1 MVCVKELYD
10 KVSIPLFITT
20 LEGAIK
26 FVNEKGKNAFQTED
40 FGRNIFSYIPN
51 KQVKRIKMFLDT
63 LYKKESFGNQISLEV
78 EALFADRSLNGE
90 VSLLDSTHLLFQ
102 FPRFNDQVS
111 SPQETYKAIIHMIAK
126 NAPLSDIIASVRSSI
141 ESYIGLEGSSI
152 YVIEHERR
160 APLSASNDIFPAIE
174 QDHDVSGPDLKSSYV
189 VPLHINGD
197 LAGELICVLPSYIS
211 FSNDKKDFLTT
222 CADLLSFALDKKS
235 REKQVEARFLP
246 EHAGDAGC
254 VLDAKGTI
262 QYATPSNTSILGY
275 EVEEVEGT
283 STFDLLHPDDVSFA
297 MQVFEEA
304 VLTKKEQKVEL
315 RYRRKDNRYIDLA
328 LTIKSVVEDRNQV
341 SRMVVTG
348 RDITEKKQARR
359 RLEEIE
365 QRYKSLF
372 EHSPYHVFSL
382 DLKGRVVS
390 MNTPSDTFLGYRKE
404 ELIGPYSPW
413 IHPDYLAHTN
423 KHFTLAANGTPQA
436 YETVCLNTK
445 GEEVYFKVTNIPVKV
460 EERVVSVYGMLEDI
474 TEKKKAQK
482 KIEDREEKLSS
493 LLNAMPEF
501 VLFKNKRDKL
511 IEMNDSARVL
521 FGMKREKESE
531 LVSRKPMYNLSLISS
546 SKDEVA
552 WKQKGILQYE
562 QNVNHP
568 NGEVRTFEIVKAP
581 QFSNLGDRKYLVT
594 IGRDITRRQEMEA
607 ELQETKEQL
616 WALFTHSADAISI
629 LTLEGDLLKANPAF
643 YSLYG
648 FCDKDKINVFD
659 DLAPGELYQ
668 ETKQALQ
675 KVKNGEE
682 VIDYQT
688 LRRRKDGDVFDVSI
702 TFSPIQNKDG
712 QVTGISAI
720 SRDIHERKK
729 TEQLLRRSEKLSALG
744 QLAAAVAHEVRNPI
758 TTVKGFTQLL
768 QGKVEF
774 EYTDLM
780 LSELDRV
787 EIIINEFLTLAKPQ
801 AVHFKEEDVAD
812 VIHNILALVKTQA
825 AMHSIEI
832 QTYFQPDV
840 LPIFCDS
847 NQIKQVFLN
856 ILKNAIEAMP
866 NGGLLKIEA
875 REFSSYVEIEIE
887 DDGIGISPE
896 RMRKL
901 GEPFYSNKE
910 KGTGLGLMVCY
921 KIIEEHH
928 GEIYFASEEGKGT
941 TVTIRLPREK

>member
-1 MVCVKELYD
+1 MYKLKGRGSV
-10 KVSIPLFITT
+10 FQ
-20 LEGAIK
+20 G
-26 FVNEKGKNAFQTED
+26 NEY
-40 FGRNIFSYIPN
+40 S
-51 KQVKRIKMFLDT
+51 
-63 LYKKESFGNQISLEV
+63 
-78 EALFADRSLNGE
+78 
-90 VSLLDSTHLLFQ
+90 
-102 FPRFNDQVS
+102 
-111 SPQETYKAIIHMIAK
+111 
-126 NAPLSDIIASVRSSI
+126 
-141 ESYIGLEGSSI
+141 
-152 YVIEHERR
+152 
-160 APLSASNDIFPAIE
+160 
-174 QDHDVSGPDLKSSYV
+174 
-189 VPLHINGD
+189 
-197 LAGELICVLPSYIS
+197 C
-211 FSNDKKDFLTT
+211 
-222 CADLLSFALDKKS
+222 KS
-235 REKQVEARFLP
+235 REE
-246 EHAGDAGC
+246 
-254 VLDAKGTI
+254 
-262 QYATPSNTSILGY
+262 SS
-275 EVEEVEGT
+275 
-283 STFDLLHPDDVSFA
+283 
-297 MQVFEEA
+297 
-304 VLTKKEQKVEL
+304 
-315 RYRRKDNRYIDLA
+315 
-328 LTIKSVVEDRNQV
+328 
-341 SRMVVTG
+341 
-348 RDITEKKQARR
+348 
-359 RLEEIE
+359 
-365 QRYKSLF
+365 
-372 EHSPYHVFSL
+372 
-382 DLKGRVVS
+382 
-390 MNTPSDTFLGYRKE
+390 
-404 ELIGPYSPW
+404 
-413 IHPDYLAHTN
+413 
-423 KHFTLAANGTPQA
+423 
-436 YETVCLNTK
+436 
-445 GEEVYFKVTNIPVKV
+445 
-460 EERVVSVYGMLEDI
+460 VSVWMMEDI

-521 FGMKREKESE
+521 VGMKRESN
-531 LVSRKPMYNLSLISS
+531 LLSRKPMYNLSLISS
-546 SKDEVA
+546 PKDEIA

-562 QNVNHP
+562 QNVTLP
-568 NGEVRTFEIVKAP
+568 NGDVRTFEIVKAP
-581 QFSNLGDRKYLVT
+581 QFSSLGERKYLVT
-594 IGRDITRRQEMEA
+594 IGRDITKRQEMEV

-643 YSLYG
+643 YYLYG
-648 FCDKDKINVFD
+648 FCDKDDINVFD
-659 DLAPGELYQ
+659 DLAPLELHQ

-688 LRRRKDGDVFDVSI
+688 LRRRKDGEVFDVSI

-758 TTVKGFTQLL
+758 TTVKGFTQFF
-768 QGKVEF
+768 QGKVES

-832 QTYFQPDV
+832 QTCYQPAV
-840 LPIFCDS
+840 LPIYCDS

-866 NGGLLKIEA
+866 HGGMLRIQA

-928 GEIYFASEEGKGT
+928 GEIYIASEEGEGT